1 MNRTTIT
8 DGGAGR
14 SRLLTT
20 KQLPE
25 VTGLSKSFFD
35 KGRIYGYGPQFI
47 RIGSGSRAGKILY
60 RLEEVERWL
69 ASQER
74 NPKGAGD
81 E

>member
-1 MNRTTIT
+1 MQRTTIT

-47 RIGSGSRAGKILY
+47 RIASGCRAGKILY
-60 RLEEVERWL
+60 RLEDVERWL
-69 ASQER
+69 ASRQCDPEAMR
-74 NPKGAGD
+74 D
-81 E
+81 D

>member
-8 DGGAGR
+8 NGGAGR

-35 KGRIYGYGPQFI
+35 KGRIYGYGPLFI
-47 RIGSGSRAGKILY
+47 RIASGNRAGKILY
-60 RLEEVERWL
+60 RLEDVERWL
-69 ASQER
+69 ASQEQ
-74 NPKGAGD
+74 NPRGAGD